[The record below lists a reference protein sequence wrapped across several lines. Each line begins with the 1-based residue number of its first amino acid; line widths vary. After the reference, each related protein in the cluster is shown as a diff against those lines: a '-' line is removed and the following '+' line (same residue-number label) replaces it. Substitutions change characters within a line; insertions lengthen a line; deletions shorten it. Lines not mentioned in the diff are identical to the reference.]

1 MPNQRSRLEEN
12 AATNPARQPIQQVH
26 LLGFQKA
33 KYSFK
38 KRPQFFL
45 VVFIVG
51 EFAESHPLL
60 LICQIGLI
68 SCGISSCTIGPY
80 PSHVASRTYAAA
92 VVPTA
97 SVYPSIAC
105 VN

>member
-1 MPNQRSRLEEN
+1 
-12 AATNPARQPIQQVH
+12 
-26 LLGFQKA
+26 
-33 KYSFK
+33 
-38 KRPQFFL
+38 
-45 VVFIVG
+45 
-51 EFAESHPLL
+51 